1 MTSFIKH
8 ECRTIHLSIW
18 IVSLNRAVC
27 ETVYAFFKYAKC
39 REKKNVRPL
48 FPSRDYYGNAFEDE
62 NSGGETE
69 ARR

>member
-8 ECRTIHLSIW
+8 ECRTIHLPIW
-18 IVSLNRAVC
+18 IVSPNRAVY

-48 FPSRDYYGNAFEDE
+48 FPSLDYYENAFENE
-62 NSGGETE
+62 NSKGETE